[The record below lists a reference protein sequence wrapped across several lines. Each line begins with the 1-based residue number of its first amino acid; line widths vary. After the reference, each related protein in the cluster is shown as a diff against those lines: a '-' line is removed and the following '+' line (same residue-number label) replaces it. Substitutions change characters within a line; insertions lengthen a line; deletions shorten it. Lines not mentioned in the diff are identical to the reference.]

1 MRIFL
6 CDAGNIPQD
15 VLKKAAGV
23 LPESRLPQKNIHADV
38 FRTRVVGY
46 LLAAYAA
53 GQISPE
59 TVCENWAVTPNG
71 KPYFKGNPVQ
81 FSISHTR
88 TLVAVAADVLTPV
101 GLDMERIRPMRA
113 GFAARY
119 FSEGE
124 QAEIASS
131 DDPDT
136 ALIRLWTAKEAVGK
150 YHGTGLSG
158 NLREIDTANAT
169 STVFEKGGTR
179 YALSI
184 APQGDLPPLEWIDF
198 SNLVP

>member
-6 CDAGNIPQD
+6 CDTGNIPQD
-15 VLKKAAGV
+15 VLKKAASA
-23 LPESRLPQKNIHADV
+23 LPENRLPQKNMHPDV

-46 LLAAYAA
+46 LLAVYAA
-53 GQISPE
+53 GLISPE

-71 KPYFKGNPVQ
+71 KPYFQGSPVQ
-81 FSISHTR
+81 FSLSHTG

-101 GLDMERIRPMRA
+101 GLDVEKIVPHRA

-119 FSEGE
+119 FNERE
-124 QAEIASS
+124 QTEIASS
-131 DDPDT
+131 ADPDT
-136 ALIRLWTAKEAVGK
+136 TLIRLWTAKEALGK

-158 NLREIDTANAT
+158 DLREIDTANAT
-169 STVFEKGGTR
+169 STVFEKDGTR
-179 YALSI
+179 DALSI
-184 APQGDLPPLEWIDF
+184 APKGDLPPLEWVDF

>member
-15 VLKKAAGV
+15 VLKKAASA
-23 LPESRLPQKNIHADV
+23 LPESRLPQKNMHADV

-46 LLAAYAA
+46 LLAVYAA

-71 KPYFKGNPVQ
+71 KPYFEGSPVQ
-81 FSISHTR
+81 FSISHTG
-88 TLVAVAADVLTPV
+88 TLVAVAVSKNHPV
-101 GLDMERIRPMRA
+101 GLDIEKIRPLREK
-113 GFAARY
+113 FAARY
-119 FSEGE
+119 FSERE
-124 QAEIASS
+124 QTEFANS

-136 ALIRLWTAKEAVGK
+136 TLIRLWTAKEAVGK

-158 NLREIDTANAT
+158 DLREIDTANTT
-169 STVFEKGGTR
+169 SAVFEKDGTR

-184 APQGDLPPLEWIDF
+184 APKGEIPPLEWVDF